1 MTKAFKILL
10 CDDSVLMRKKLKES
24 IVLSCNIAEILEAK
38 NGQMA
43 VDMYKEHRPEL
54 VFMDIVMPEKDGIQ
68 AVKEI
73 KEFDATAKVVMVSS
87 TGTQANLRKAIEAGA
102 YEFIQKPWENAAIE
116 NIINKLLKERA

>member
-1 MTKAFKILL
+1 
-10 CDDSVLMRKKLKES
+10 MRKKLKES

-54 VFMDIVMPEKDGIQ
+54 VFMDIIMPEKDGIQ

-116 NIINKLLKERA
+116 NIINKLLKERAWTDV